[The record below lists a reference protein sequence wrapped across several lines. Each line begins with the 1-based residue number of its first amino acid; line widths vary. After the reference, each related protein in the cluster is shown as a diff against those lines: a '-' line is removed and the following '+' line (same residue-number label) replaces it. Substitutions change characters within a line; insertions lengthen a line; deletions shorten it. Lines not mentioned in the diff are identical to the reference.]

1 MDFLS
6 KSLIKSF
13 LPESIDGKEI
23 TAVFGGGFKPPTAGH
38 LLVIQK
44 ALKDNPEIDNVII
57 YIGSKVRD
65 GITQDQSFK
74 IWDEHYK
81 TLIDKPVRIEKSVSP
96 IGDIYRYA
104 KDNPEDSIYWVI
116 GAREGKEDDIQD
128 ITSRSVSID
137 KYPNL
142 NLKIITTPD
151 GGMSGTNARQ
161 ALMNDDKESFLSFI
175 PSNSNQDEIWNILSS
190 QPLNEIDFKKYLD
203 KAKKGFSKFIE
214 ALKQE
219 KQETQDAFNLLSQSV
234 KGEKELSKEEKK
246 EIGNQ
251 LKDVFKT
258 IGYVG
263 LFALPGGSIFTI
275 LFNLLKLNKY
285 VLPSAFLDKEG
296 LNESDPKKGT
306 GKKPKGSSRR
316 LYTDENPKDTVKIKF
331 STRQDIIDTLSK
343 TSFKSKPHAR
353 QSQIINLIH
362 QRVRAALGRTKDPQ
376 KKAKLRSAFE
386 YIKKR
391 KEASKKKTQR
401 LKKQKL
407 KENQMSM
414 DDFNL
419 VGAVLR
425 DKNKAEEI
433 HNLLLQMFPKQKE
446 LLDYNYKNDSYAEF
460 KRVIFHIDK
469 YKIEGPKLMQHTEL
483 KLDPEVYKERDRK
496 YEEYAKGKIKKY
508 FRDSDSDPR
517 KLDLSKVP
525 PITIDSAGEVAD
537 GNHRAFLAIKQQ
549 KPLRAYQIID
559 AKNTHPNV
567 EKILNIVGRKK
578 QKTNEAIDNSFNK
591 VKFYHDYYTNLSPST
606 FEITLE
612 ENDIRISNITSPD
625 PSLPTPEDIRQI
637 PVNQNLEENDPEDG
651 SATPYGSG
659 YNKLDEEIVGNSIV
673 CDNCGWSWK
682 IADGGDDLFICHK
695 CGHDNTPLNE
705 SILKENLTLSPFDYD
720 QDGNES
726 RIGRNINNKKGW
738 RRLGSKSN
746 QNSAIKKYLDKY
758 TSGYKWNNPPKSENF
773 SDENEKMYKTPY
785 IMYIHLLQTSEGEN
799 NIVDALNGMVANE
812 PNPTMKQVLQALILV
827 FTNKNDQFK
836 KIYTQFESIIEK
848 NAKDD
853 SGANPFAALKYA
865 YENFNDKKGIFSKF
879 VRNGWSAGSYNLNEA
894 NKPYKHKHGFDD
906 KLGKDPFGLNQFAR
920 EIMQEEESFDTFDY
934 PKHIKSLTKFM
945 LDKGMKL
952 RPLPTVKFINDDRE
966 NAKDFFGKTAYYDPN
981 NHKVVLYTLNR
992 HPKDVMR
999 SFAHEMIHHMQNYE
1013 GKLQSIHTQN
1023 TNEEGDLP
1031 EIEREAYE
1039 KGNMTFRSWT
1049 DTLTEGI
1056 LKEGR
1061 YDTISNQI
1069 SRDIFNFW
1077 KENID
1082 QGLVTFENSY
1092 EHEGEDIDIEAT
1104 IKLSPEIE
1112 YLNVDGGA
1120 DDETDFIVVNFKV
1133 NPDKLPGAWEEI
1145 SFNLK
1150 DVIRHE
1156 IEHLTHGEGFMLKP
1170 GKYIENDQ
1178 LIRQMI
1184 DMELLPKSS
1193 YFKLEKEIDANL
1205 QGMYFRA
1212 KKEKRPFIDV
1222 INTYLDAQDITPKE
1236 KQIVLNLWRSRRKA
1250 LSLPKF

>member
-1 MDFLS
+1 MDFLT
-6 KSLIKSF
+6 KSLIRDL
-13 LPESIDGKEI
+13 LPESIDGKEV
-23 TAVFGGGFKPPTAGH
+23 TAVFGGGFKPPTVGH
-38 LLVIQK
+38 LSVIQK
-44 ALKDNPEIDNVII
+44 ALQDYPEIDNVII
-57 YIGSKVRD
+57 CVGSKVRD
-65 GITQDQSFK
+65 GITQDQSFR

-81 TLIDKPVRIEKSVSP
+81 QLIDKPVRIQKSVSP

-128 ITSRSVSID
+128 ITSRSVSIN

-142 NLKIITTPD
+142 NLKIINTPD

-161 ALMNDDKESFLSFI
+161 ALIDNDKDSFLFFI
-175 PSNSNQDEIWNILSS
+175 PSNSNQDEIWNILTST
-190 QPLNEIDFKKYLD
+190 PLNESIKIDMSKVNKALLKGMGKEDETDENILALVDSHPQGKVSHKIFLNFYAKFDKY
-203 KAKKGFSKFIE
+203 F
-214 ALKQE
+214 
-219 KQETQDAFNLLSQSV
+219 
-234 KGEKELSKEEKK
+234 GEKDDNRILDEIGLEYLLTRVLNLTPEEIRIVMNDYQKGNRDLEDIKWFEKYDTVHQKDEEWNPAGGEKFNDAQDNIATVNQYLSK
-246 EIGNQ
+246 
-251 LKDVFKT
+251 
-258 IGYVG
+258 
-263 LFALPGGSIFTI
+263 
-275 LFNLLKLNKY
+275 NKR
-285 VLPSAFLDKEG
+285 LHEA
-296 LNESDPKKGT
+296 DPKKGT
-306 GKKPKGSSRR
+306 GKKPKGSKRR
-316 LYTDENPKDTVKIKF
+316 LYTDENPKDTVKVKF

-391 KEASKKKTQR
+391 KEASKKKTQS
-401 LKKQKL
+401 L
-407 KENQMSM
+407 
-414 DDFNL
+414 
-419 VGAVLR
+419 
-425 DKNKAEEI
+425 
-433 HNLLLQMFPKQKE
+433 
-446 LLDYNYKNDSYAEF
+446 
-460 KRVIFHIDK
+460 
-469 YKIEGPKLMQHTEL
+469 
-483 KLDPEVYKERDRK
+483 
-496 YEEYAKGKIKKY
+496 
-508 FRDSDSDPR
+508 
-517 KLDLSKVP
+517 
-525 PITIDSAGEVAD
+525 
-537 GNHRAFLAIKQQ
+537 
-549 KPLRAYQIID
+549 
-559 AKNTHPNV
+559 
-567 EKILNIVGRKK
+567 KK
-578 QKTNEAIDNSFNK
+578 QKTNEAIDNSFDK

-612 ENDIRISNITSPD
+612 ENDIRISNITDPD
-625 PSLPTPEDIRQI
+625 PSLPTPENIRQI

-659 YNKLDEEIVGNSIV
+659 YNKLDEAIVGNSIV

-705 SILKENLTLSPFDYD
+705 
-720 QDGNES
+720 
-726 RIGRNINNKKGW
+726 
-738 RRLGSKSN
+738 
-746 QNSAIKKYLDKY
+746 A
-758 TSGYKWNNPPKSENF
+758 
-773 SDENEKMYKTPY
+773 
-785 IMYIHLLQTSEGEN
+785 
-799 NIVDALNGMVANE
+799 
-812 PNPTMKQVLQALILV
+812 
-827 FTNKNDQFK
+827 
-836 KIYTQFESIIEK
+836 
-848 NAKDD
+848 
-853 SGANPFAALKYA
+853 
-865 YENFNDKKGIFSKF
+865 
-879 VRNGWSAGSYNLNEA
+879 
-894 NKPYKHKHGFDD
+894 KPYKHKHGFD
-906 KLGKDPFGLNQFAR
+906 KNLGKDPFGLNQFAR
-920 EIMQEEESFDTFDY
+920 EIMQEEKSFDTFDY
-934 PKHIKSLTKFM
+934 PKHIKSLIKFM

-1039 KGNMTFRSWT
+1039 KGNMAFRSWT
-1049 DTLTEGI
+1049 DTLTEGM

-1061 YDTISNQI
+1061 YDTLSNQI

-1077 KENID
+1077 KKNID

-1120 DDETDFIVVNFKV
+1120 DDETDFIVVDFKV

-1212 KKEKRPFIDV
+1212 KKERRPFIDV